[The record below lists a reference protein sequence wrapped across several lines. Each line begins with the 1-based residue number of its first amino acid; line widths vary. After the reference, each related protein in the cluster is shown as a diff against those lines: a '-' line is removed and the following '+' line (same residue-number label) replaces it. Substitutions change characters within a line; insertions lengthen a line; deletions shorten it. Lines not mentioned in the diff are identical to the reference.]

1 MQQPSTMNIPTP
13 RIHSLSL
20 QFPLRTKI
28 FIFKAE
34 ACLSVEFPLFSS
46 IFQLFHMYSI
56 FSCIFW
62 VGLYM
67 LMMVKT
73 VCSTTEGHTP
83 QTRYLAIH
91 RMWENI
97 WLFPYWFPLPPF
109 SSATISVPFF
119 GSFSPPT
126 PLITSWITT
135 LSSLEDKTFFSFL
148 QTLWTMYTRF
158 EIEEG
163 DDGVHFPTCLLFF
176 YSYLRAILARSK
188 LLLSYFLAS
197 EKNEIF
203 SFFSYQKQDFLDIWP
218 AQSRHDILKVEKIF

>member
-1 MQQPSTMNIPTP
+1 MQQQPSTMNIPTP

-73 VCSTTEGHTP
+73 TTVCSTTEGHTP

-119 GSFSPPT
+119 WLF
-126 PLITSWITT
+126 
-135 LSSLEDKTFFSFL
+135 LSSHSSYYFVNNNFVFIWRQDLFL
-148 QTLWTMYTRF
+148 IFANTVYTVCTRF

-176 YSYLRAILARSK
+176 RVTC
-188 LLLSYFLAS
+188 
-197 EKNEIF
+197 
-203 SFFSYQKQDFLDIWP
+203 
-218 AQSRHDILKVEKIF
+218 AQF

>member
-1 MQQPSTMNIPTP
+1 MLRIRIAKETSCFWQMQQQPSTMNIPTP

-73 VCSTTEGHTP
+73 TTVCSTTEGHTP
-83 QTRYLAIH
+83 QTRYLAQCSRASFLFLACEWVMTYHFGIP
-91 RMWENI
+91 RPYRFWKYSGKIPELASPDENPVFI
-97 WLFPYWFPLPPF
+97 REN
-109 SSATISVPFF
+109 S
-119 GSFSPPT
+119 GFSPDP
-126 PLITSWITT
+126 
-135 LSSLEDKTFFSFL
+135 
-148 QTLWTMYTRF
+148 
-158 EIEEG
+158 
-163 DDGVHFPTCLLFF
+163 
-176 YSYLRAILARSK
+176 
-188 LLLSYFLAS
+188 
-197 EKNEIF
+197 
-203 SFFSYQKQDFLDIWP
+203 DF
-218 AQSRHDILKVEKIF
+218 

>member
-148 QTLWTMYTRF
+148 QTPCIHVLRLRKVMMECIF
-158 EIEEG
+158 LH
-163 DDGVHFPTCLLFF
+163 VSSFF

-197 EKNEIF
+197 EKNEVF